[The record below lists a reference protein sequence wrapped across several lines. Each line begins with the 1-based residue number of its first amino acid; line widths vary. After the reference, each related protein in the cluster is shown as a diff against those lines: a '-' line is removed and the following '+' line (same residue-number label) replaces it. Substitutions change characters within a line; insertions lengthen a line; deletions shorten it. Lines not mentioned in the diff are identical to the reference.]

1 MMALEMPLQPRFP
14 RPRPVLPVRRPVV
27 STPAPAAVTS
37 QGVKI
42 LVAGVD
48 KDAKAAVEAAV
59 RQGLGPRAGSGPWSV
74 SVVSLAGKWSV
85 TLDGP
90 GERLRGVSFVADQ
103 SRLAEAIREIA
114 DGPEAGKAG
123 PAAPE
128 AAVTPPTELRER
140 HLCEACGQ
148 AWLVAY
154 ESRPDEP
161 RKLAPVACPHC
172 WQVGHVEIGA
182 WAAAGGDYRAER
194 A

>member
-1 MMALEMPLQPRFP
+1 MMVLEMPLQPRFPWP

-114 DGPEAGKAG
+114 DGPEAGKAA
-123 PAAPE
+123 PAAP
-128 AAVTPPTELRER
+128 VVPSPIVGDPKDTEDAGIPWR
-140 HLCEACGQ
+140 
-148 AWLVAY
+148 W
-154 ESRPDEP
+154 SR
-161 RKLAPVACPHC
+161 LAPRWP
-172 WQVGHVEIGA
+172 GDVESM
-182 WAAAGGDYRAER
+182 R
-194 A
+194 